1 MLLGLIV
8 LGILIILLNYIDALP
23 DSPANGYTIGGFLSI
38 LAGALL
44 ATRYR

>member
-1 MLLGLIV
+1 MLLGLLV
-8 LGILIILLNYIDALP
+8 LGILVILLNYIDALP
-23 DSPANGYTIGGFLSI
+23 KSPTNWYTLGGFLAI